1 MTNFS
6 SLRNY
11 LAYLLLPF
19 ALLLFFSLPAQA
31 DGITRWTKQT
41 IYVPLYSHIYADER
55 YKDKPFNLT
64 ATLSI
69 RNTDPI
75 NNLTLQQVDYLD
87 SQGKMIKR
95 YLVKPDT
102 IAALAS
108 TRYIVRE
115 SESQGGSGAKF
126 IVSWTSSQPIIE
138 PIIESVMI
146 GTKLQQGI
154 SFLSRGKVIGGK
166 PAK

>member
-1 MTNFS
+1 MTISS
-6 SLRNY
+6 SLRNFS
-11 LAYLLLPF
+11 AYSLLPLTF
-19 ALLLFFSLPAQA
+19 LLFSWLPAQA

-69 RNTDPI
+69 RNTDLT

-87 SQGKMIKR
+87 TQGKMIKK
-95 YLVKPDT
+95 YLIKPVT

-108 TRYIVRE
+108 TRYIVKE

-138 PIIESVMI
+138 PIVESVMI